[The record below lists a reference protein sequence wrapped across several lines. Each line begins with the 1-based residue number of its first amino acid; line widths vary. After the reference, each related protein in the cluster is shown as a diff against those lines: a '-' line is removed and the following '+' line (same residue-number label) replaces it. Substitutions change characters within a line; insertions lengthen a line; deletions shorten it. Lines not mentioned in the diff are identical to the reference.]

1 MKKIFS
7 LLLVALFSASMW
19 AGTKTLYLVPNSN
32 WTQANARFAAYV
44 YGSGDAW
51 YSMTAFA
58 DRYQVTID
66 DKYPSIIFCRMN
78 GSTTEN
84 NWDNKWNQTG
94 DLTVPTDDKNCFT
107 IPDGDWNGS
116 TTGWGT
122 YTPPADPVLFYV
134 TGDSALV
141 VDAGKDKSKA
151 WNSDAIESK
160 KDTIILSL
168 KANQDYLLKVV
179 VGGVWK
185 GFGDLTAGQVA
196 EGLTNDKDGNICFRL
211 AAAGDVKVI
220 YTASLFK
227 VEGNFYVAPKETL
240 KLVPGVWAADSAKFG
255 AWTWSKTLG
264 GQWSP
269 LFAGSGDTLSTTIRA
284 AADSLLLIRF
294 RKDVTAPRWNA
305 ENDTVEW
312 NRIDKIAID
321 HTSLTYTITDWDKGQ
336 WTAYT
341 PEPNPAKFYVTGDS
355 ALVVDAGVD
364 KSKAWD
370 AKAIES
376 KKDTLVLTLKANQ
389 DYIINVTDG
398 TDWQDF
404 FNLTDTAAGL
414 KPMDNGYGGNNIGF
428 RLAAAGD
435 VKVIYKAG
443 EIFKLDGNFY
453 VAPAPE
459 AHWYLAGAMT
469 NWDTDKIEFAEGSA
483 KVTLLA
489 DSTYEFKIEKIVG
502 TDTLWYG
509 NDGIMTEEYHENWTF
524 TAPNDNA
531 RLRTKAAGEYTFALN
546 TAGADP
552 LVSVTFPAGPA
563 PEFFY
568 LTGDT
573 AFVVAAGLASDKAW
587 HADAIKVTG
596 TEYQLNMPVGSYK
609 VKLTLNG
616 EFKDGEIKGFYD
628 LTESVAGLSADADAN
643 ICFTLA
649 EAGKVTIT
657 YTGSVFRVEGSFY
670 VAPVVTKTLK
680 LVPGVW
686 NADGAKFAVWTW
698 GESVA
703 GKWSEF
709 FAGAGDTLSVQIPA
723 DPDSIA
729 FIRFKDDVAAP
740 TWEDE
745 NVNIWNKL
753 DKIKIDF
760 ESLVYT
766 ITDWDKGQWTA
777 YKPEPTPEAHWY
789 LSGSMTEWDANKIE
803 FAGSAIKVILL
814 ADSTYEFKIEKI
826 AGTDTTWYGND
837 GIMNKEYHADWT
849 FTTAMDQNGQI
860 KTDLAGEYSFS
871 INIDGEGNPHVT
883 VVYPGEGSGIDI
895 IRSNKEATKTIRNG
909 QIVIIRGD
917 KVYDITGRQL

>member
-19 AGTKTLYLVPNSN
+19 AGTKTLYLVPNAN
-32 WTQANARFAAYV
+32 WKQDNARFAAYV

-66 DKYPSIIFCRMN
+66 DKYPNIIFCRMN

-141 VDAGKDKSKA
+141 VDAGLAASKA

-179 VGGVWK
+179 AGGVWK

-227 VEGNFYVAPKETL
+227 LEGNFYVAPI
-240 KLVPGVWAADSAKFG
+240 VD
-255 AWTWSKTLG
+255 
-264 GQWSP
+264 
-269 LFAGSGDTLSTTIRA
+269 
-284 AADSLLLIRF
+284 
-294 RKDVTAPRWNA
+294 AP
-305 ENDTVEW
+305 
-312 NRIDKIAID
+312 
-321 HTSLTYTITDWDKGQ
+321 
-336 WTAYT
+336 
-341 PEPNPAKFYVTGDS
+341 KFYVTGDS

-657 YTGSVFRVEGSFY
+657 YTGSAFRVEGSFY